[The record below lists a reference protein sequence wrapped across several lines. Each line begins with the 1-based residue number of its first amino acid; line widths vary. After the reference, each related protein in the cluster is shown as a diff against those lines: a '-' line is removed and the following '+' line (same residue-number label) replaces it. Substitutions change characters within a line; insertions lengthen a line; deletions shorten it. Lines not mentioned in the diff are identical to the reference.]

1 MLIGHDHAIAENCAQ
16 DASRKIASNPAQFK
30 GWGNNGQHRRQH
42 WGTLDQDNDTLIVSN
57 SIGCQVAAAIE
68 KIVLAMDLE
77 ISTMLN
83 EISLEA
89 VLDIV
94 DVAAKQKQR
103 SQSYDH
109 CQ

>member
-1 MLIGHDHAIAENCAQ
+1 
-16 DASRKIASNPAQFK
+16 
-30 GWGNNGQHRRQH
+30 
-42 WGTLDQDNDTLIVSN
+42 
-57 SIGCQVAAAIE
+57 
-68 KIVLAMDLE
+68 
-77 ISTMLN
+77 MLN